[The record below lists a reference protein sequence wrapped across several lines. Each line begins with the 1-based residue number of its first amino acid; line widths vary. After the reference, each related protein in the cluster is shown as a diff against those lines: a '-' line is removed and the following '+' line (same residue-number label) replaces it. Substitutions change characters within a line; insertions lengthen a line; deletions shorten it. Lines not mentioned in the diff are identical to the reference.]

1 MDEFI
6 KIENLSVI
14 FDDGTVAADDIN
26 LSIKEKEFLVLV
38 GPSGCGKSTIL
49 RSVVG
54 LQNITNGQ
62 AILQNLT
69 KSNKI
74 S

>member
-14 FDDGTVAADDIN
+14 FDDGTVAADVIN

-62 AILQNLT
+62 IFIETPKMKTGRN
-69 KSNKI
+69 
-74 S
+74 